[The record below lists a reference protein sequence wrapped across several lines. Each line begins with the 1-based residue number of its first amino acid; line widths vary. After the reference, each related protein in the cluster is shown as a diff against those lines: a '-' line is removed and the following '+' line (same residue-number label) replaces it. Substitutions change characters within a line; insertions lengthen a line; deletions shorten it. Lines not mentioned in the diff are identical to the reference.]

1 VWIELYKFHF
11 LFRQTGAGPTYL
23 NLSPSLFNFQNYLS
37 LPKIKKMTSELA
49 FEQIK
54 GDYWYAAYGE
64 FKVIIDKSNGFVNA
78 TKLCADGG
86 KHFYDWTRNQ
96 TGRQLIHAL
105 EFLNSNTMAL
115 ENSHCEGNTLR
126 DTPWK
131 FPVGYVNTLQLT
143 AVQMLI
149 V

>member
-1 VWIELYKFHF
+1 MDRTLEISF
-11 LFRQTGAGPTYL
+11 LVSL
-23 NLSPSLFNFQNYLS
+23 NKSRCDLFGSFSVIIQFS
-37 LPKIKKMTSELA
+37 KLPISFKKKMTSELA

-105 EFLNSNTMAL
+105 EFLNSNTMPL

-126 DTPWK
+126 DTP
-131 FPVGYVNTLQLT
+131 L
-143 AVQMLI
+143 
-149 V
+149 